1 MNKFPG
7 LRITRSWTKVQI
19 AKPPASG
26 LHSTPPKDPP
36 APGDDEVDENS
47 TTQATTVLRKDSPK
61 YKSLHTETMKRMWT
75 QPGFR
80 EKRSAAY
87 RGAYANMSPEAKEK
101 RLANIRDLSPEANEK
116 RVAAWRVTMSSPE
129 YKEKRSA
136 AMREAWLNMSPETR
150 EKRSAAMREAASS
163 PERKLIIS
171 DIRKRTWAQPGFR
184 EARSAAVRKRWLSP
198 ETKKKAAASARENW
212 IARPD
217 DKAIWVARLS
227 AE

>member
-61 YKSLHTETMKRMWT
+61 YKSLHSETMKRMWT

-87 RGAYANMSPEAKEK
+87 REAYANMSPEAKEK

-198 ETKKKAAASARENW
+198 ETKKKSSSKRKRKLDSQA
-212 IARPD
+212 
-217 DKAIWVARLS
+217 
-227 AE
+227 